1 MRASVCVTHTVF
13 SLFLQGSTPV
23 YLTETLTN
31 TSSSVMGPRVLAA
44 LSHANVDDDNGTPSS
59 LRATWLSWQP
69 TAPPA
74 STFAVPS
81 YCTCTQ

>member
-1 MRASVCVTHTVF
+1 MRYERFIGGSVGVF
-13 SLFLQGSTPV
+13 YRIIPNAVAYIDV
-23 YLTETLTN
+23 YTGHL
-31 TSSSVMGPRVLAA
+31 RVD
-44 LSHANVDDDNGTPSS
+44 HHYANVDDDNGTPSS

>member
-1 MRASVCVTHTVF
+1 MRASVCVLSRTRF
-13 SLFLQGSTPV
+13 FALQGSTPV